1 MIFQDEFFAKC
12 VPDFDFGEA
21 SAIITRRGK
30 GDLLVGMEEIQAIWA
45 EAQKN
50 DQEEAVQS
58 GWRYEIKAYNVVYQS
73 MSKLFQEAV

>member
-1 MIFQDEFFAKC
+1 MIYQDEFFANC
-12 VPDFDFGEA
+12 VPDYDFGEA

-45 EAQKN
+45 EAQEN

-58 GWRYEIKAYNVVYQS
+58 GWRYEIKAYNTVFEH
-73 MSKLFQEAV
+73 MGKLFEKA